1 MNPLIIPV
9 FLPFLGCRQRCLFCN
24 QSVTAEEVPSPP
36 CVRNFIEES
45 IKELPSN
52 GTREKQVAF
61 YGGSFTAI
69 GKESQI
75 LYLKAARPFLT
86 SGSINSIRIS
96 TRPDALDEETL
107 SLLKEY
113 GVKTVEIGAQSMIDE
128 VLFLSQRGHS
138 VADILSAT
146 SRLKQC
152 GFEVGLQLMIG
163 LPGDTHELFLETID
177 RVIDLNPDFLR
188 IHPTLVLRGAPL
200 QILWE
205 TGRYVPLSLEET
217 IRWLKKGLLALE
229 RSGIRV
235 ARIGLQPTQG
245 LEKHFLAGP
254 YHPALHQCVD
264 SEIALDMAE
273 HLLRNNS
280 GGSHALFLCH
290 PKEVSNLRGQENGNI
305 FKLKKQFQ
313 LEEIA
318 IHIREDIT
326 RGTLVLQNQRG
337 VFSIH
342 RKDLCYFD
350 AFRVGATS
358 VVQSGREDGTA
369 TSF

>member
-24 QSVTAEEVPSPP
+24 QRVTVEEIPSPP
-36 CVRNFIEES
+36 FVRNFIEDS
-45 IKELPSN
+45 IKGLPSN
-52 GTREKQVAF
+52 GSRKKQIAF

-75 LYLKAARPFLT
+75 RYLEVARPFLT
-86 SGSINSIRIS
+86 SGLIDSVRIS
-96 TRPDALDEETL
+96 TRPDALDEGAL

-128 VLFLSQRGHS
+128 VLLLSQRGHY

-152 GFEVGLQLMIG
+152 GFEVGLQLMMG
-163 LPGDTHELFLETID
+163 LPGDAYELFLETID
-177 RVIDLNPDFLR
+177 RVIDLKPDFLR

-205 TGRYVPLSLEET
+205 AGRYVPLSLEET
-217 IRWLKKGLLALE
+217 IRWLKKGLLILE

-254 YHPALHQCVD
+254 YHPALHQLVD
-264 SEIALDMAE
+264 SEIAFDMAE
-273 HLLRNNS
+273 HLLHNNS

-290 PKEVSNLRGQENGNI
+290 PKEVSNLRGQRNGNI
-305 FKLKKQFQ
+305 LKLKEQFQ
-313 LEEIA
+313 LKEVFIQGIEEIP
-318 IHIREDIT
+318 
-326 RGTLVLQNQRG
+326 RG
-337 VFSIH
+337 SIFLH
-342 RKDLCYFD
+342 TPGGYASIKRKDLVC
-350 AFRVGATS
+350 
-358 VVQSGREDGTA
+358 
-369 TSF
+369 